1 MRSELFANVCLN
13 NQRDGGFNKRALMFR
28 KTIKTEQ
35 KVRFDLFWNTGKKGK
50 EPLP

>member
-1 MRSELFANVCLN
+1 LKFLNVAKTNLH
-13 NQRDGGFNKRALMFR
+13 QRDGGFNKRALMFR